1 MVGLCVSA
9 DVFQGTHFSHLLF
22 LVIFHRSILFILSP
36 TNQVHGT
43 DLKWTH
49 PHGKGVFHEP
59 FFNNYQIFMT
69 LINVTLVE
77 LNVTFYFSSEK
88 ILETLLQLTL
98 IVMMDDPLISNS

>member
-1 MVGLCVSA
+1 M
-9 DVFQGTHFSHLLF
+9 DTF
-22 LVIFHRSILFILSP
+22 
-36 TNQVHGT
+36 
-43 DLKWTH
+43 
-49 PHGKGVFHEP
+49 HGKGVFHEP

-88 ILETLLQLTL
+88 ILETLLQSTL

>member
-1 MVGLCVSA
+1 
-9 DVFQGTHFSHLLF
+9 
-22 LVIFHRSILFILSP
+22 
-36 TNQVHGT
+36 
-43 DLKWTH
+43 
-49 PHGKGVFHEP
+49 
-59 FFNNYQIFMT
+59 MT